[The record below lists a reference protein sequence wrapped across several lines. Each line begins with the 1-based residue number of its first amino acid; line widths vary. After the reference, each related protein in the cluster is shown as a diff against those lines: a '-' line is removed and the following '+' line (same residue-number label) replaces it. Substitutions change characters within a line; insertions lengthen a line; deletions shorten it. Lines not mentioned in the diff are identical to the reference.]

1 VRHLTFAALRL
12 ALVALWL
19 SFPADLAGQAVPGA
33 VPVVSR
39 FDPVLGTYRPE
50 VLGPLSPDAVLT
62 IQRALAAAGYP
73 PGFET
78 GELDAPTRAALRDFQ
93 TANGLRI
100 SGHPDYDTLVAIGVP
115 VRWATPGEI
124 AREDRR
130 FSRPYRPYDFVI
142 IGPSGSRGAVP
153 PTAGSGVE
161 PGSSGADSSR

>member
-1 VRHLTFAALRL
+1 M
-12 ALVALWL
+12 
-19 SFPADLAGQAVPGA
+19 PGA

-39 FDPVLGTYRPE
+39 FDPVLGTYRPA
-50 VLGPLSPDAVLT
+50 VLGPLSPGPVLR
-62 IQRALAAAGYP
+62 IQRALAAVGYS

-100 SGHPDYDTLVAIGVP
+100 TGHPDYDTLVALGVP
-115 VRWATPGEI
+115 IRWATPGET

-130 FSRPYRPYDFVI
+130 FSRPYDFVI

-161 PGSSGADSSR
+161 PGRSGVDPSR